1 MRRTIYRQP
10 HALNFLRLL
19 KRLIPTVVLF
29 VGSLA
34 ITATLHITYAGRL
47 SPQTAI
53 EDHALPSLAIDSWEE
68 MGRLVHSDSSGGF
81 GYTVA
86 ISGEVIA
93 VGASGDDEMAGN
105 AGAVYVYER
114 PGSGWTDGVETAK
127 LTASD
132 AAIADHLGISISIS
146 GDTIVAGATGDGNN
160 GSVYVFEKPSGGWV
174 DGTETA
180 KLTASDGVSDEF
192 GISVDVSGD
201 TIVIGARGDDDNGNN
216 AGSVYVFMEP
226 GGGWITATED
236 AKLTASDAHEN
247 QLFGN
252 DVAIDENTIV
262 IGAHGDDTSG
272 NGSGAAYVFTMPTGG
287 WATGTETAKLTA
299 SDGEASDFFGIVVAI
314 DGDTVVAGASSD
326 SVGSNADQGSAYVFI
341 RGGGWSTGT
350 ETAKLTAS
358 DGAWLDE
365 FGKSVSVSGDM
376 VVVGAH
382 WDDWGA
388 TNIFDEGSAYV
399 FVEPLT
405 GWVDATETA
414 KLTASDGEPGDEF
427 GTGVAIEGQT
437 LVIGAYQDP
446 VEIYPGFGSAYV
458 YELFEPT
465 DYLYLPL
472 IRR

>member
-1 MRRTIYRQP
+1 MNKK
-10 HALNFLRLL
+10 LVLSKSLL
-19 KRLIPTVVLF
+19 LGMVLLLL
-29 VGSLA
+29 GLA
-34 ITATLHITYAGRL
+34 ITTVGAHPPPANPEEITLA
-47 SPQTAI
+47 PN
-53 EDHALPSLAIDSWEE
+53 SWTEK
-68 MGRLVHSDSSGGF
+68 GRLVHSDGTGGF

-86 ISGEVIA
+86 ISGEIIV

-114 PGSGWTDGVETAK
+114 PASGWTDGIETAK

-160 GSVYVFEKPSGGWV
+160 GSAYVFVKPPGGWV

-201 TIVIGARGDDDNGNN
+201 TIVIGARGDDDDGNN
-216 AGSVYVFMEP
+216 SGSAYIFVRP
-226 GGGWITATED
+226 SGGWITATED
-236 AKLTASDAHEN
+236 AKLTASDPQEN

-262 IGAHGDDTSG
+262 IGAHGDDSSG

-287 WATGTETAKLTA
+287 WVTDTETAKLTA
-299 SDGEASDFFGIVVAI
+299 SDGEASDFLGIVVAI
-314 DGDTVVAGASSD
+314 DDDTVVAGASSD
-326 SVGSNADQGSAYVFI
+326 SVGSNADQGSAYVFV
-341 RGGGWSTGT
+341 RGGGWSTRT

-365 FGKSVSVSGDM
+365 FGKAVSVSGDM
-376 VVVGAH
+376 VVVGVH

-388 TNIFDEGSAYV
+388 TNIFDEGAAYV
-399 FVEPLT
+399 FIEPLT
-405 GWVDATETA
+405 GWVDAMETA

-427 GTGVAIEGQT
+427 GAGVAIEGQT

-458 YELFEPT
+458 YQLFEST
-465 DYLYLPL
+465 DYLYLPI